1 MLHAVEGAILTS
13 SPTAVNSL
21 ILRSVREP
29 ASSNV
34 RNLGV
39 GASIDNILT
48 RLKTV
53 YGNLTSFDELMRQ
66 FLNVLQSPYES
77 VNEFVLRLEK
87 AFAAIR
93 DNYPLELT
101 MVDKTQHLR
110 ERFYQ
115 GLKREI
121 HQKLAPSYEDGR
133 IPYVVLIKQA
143 RELEAEFYPKK
154 EVTIKGNH

>member
-1 MLHAVEGAILTS
+1 MHS
-13 SPTAVNSL
+13 W

-29 ASSNV
+29 AASNV
-34 RNLGV
+34 RSLGV
-39 GASIDNILT
+39 GTSIDNILSK
-48 RLKTV
+48 LKTV

-87 AFAAIR
+87 AFAAIK
-93 DNYPLELT
+93 DKYPLELT
-101 MVDKTQHLR
+101 MVDRTQHLR

-115 GLKREI
+115 GLRRRI
-121 HQKLAPSYEDGR
+121 HQKLTPSYEDGR

-143 RELEAEFYPKK
+143 RELKLNFIPRKK
-154 EVTIKGNH
+154 SLSKEPLKQIHR